1 MENSLGQ
8 EAFKFQKQCNKETL
22 TLTLFNRPK
31 EYGELS
37 SQRVNLWVQK
47 VEAATLY
54 EAKMQNHKSEVLLA
68 SDAKE
73 PLQV

>member
-8 EAFKFQKQCNKETL
+8 EALKFQKQCNKETL

-37 SQRVNLWVQK
+37 SQRVNFWVQK
-47 VEAATLY
+47 VEAGEHFMKQKCRITN
-54 EAKMQNHKSEVLLA
+54 QRFF
-68 SDAKE
+68 
-73 PLQV
+73 